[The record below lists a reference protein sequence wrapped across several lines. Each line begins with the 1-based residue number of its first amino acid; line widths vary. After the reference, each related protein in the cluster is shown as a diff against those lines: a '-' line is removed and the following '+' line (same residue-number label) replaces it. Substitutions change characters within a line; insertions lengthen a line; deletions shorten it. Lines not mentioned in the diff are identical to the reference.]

1 MGATPFTGSRRLAG
15 ELVKRQGDQP
25 RARPAIIALAVVAV
39 PLLAFALG
47 ARGVELIVPLVAA
60 LAVVVL
66 VVRNLQP
73 DELSKELA
81 AHVITSK
88 QAIEQTS
95 TEGYEFHGQ
104 GEAKVAAI
112 LDGLGPSWYVI
123 HDVALGGRV
132 IDHVILGPAGAF
144 TVQSDNR
151 RGLVRPKSLDSALLA
166 RVYAEKGSV
175 ERVSGLFVQPLLV
188 IGEAYLGKKPIVQI
202 DGVVVM
208 PTRELAGYL
217 TRLCPVFE
225 WEQTAELGEAF
236 RLAFGADAS
245 TGQATPEQDVPA
257 PNQTASAPD
266 APAAPAPAAT
276 APAMMSAAPAAISAA
291 PAAMSPAPTPAP
303 VAPAPA
309 NAVPAPVAPAPV
321 PVALAAVP
329 PAPPVPAPVAL
340 APVPSPHPAAPPV
353 PAEPP
358 APRKIHA

>member
-245 TGQATPEQDVPA
+245 SGQATPDQDVPA
-257 PNQTASAPD
+257 PNQTASAP
-266 APAAPAPAAT
+266 APPTPAAMSAAPAL
-276 APAMMSAAPAAISAA
+276 MSAAPAAMATT
-291 PAAMSPAPTPAP
+291 PAAMQAGPAP

-309 NAVPAPVAPAPV
+309 HAVPAPVAPAPV